1 MNVDPLPLHLKHHK
15 NISKCF
21 CPEIIKVAVNY
32 YIIDPKSKTLVSFGS
47 SRPCGINYHKK
58 SIHAEEFAINYCL
71 KNDKRNRYHIYISR
85 FTKGGNHKE
94 KYCCLSCEKLVHK
107 YNFENRIFTIKNN
120 KIISALEENPEVSL
134 AYKIKEMN

>member
-1 MNVDPLPLHLKHHK
+1 MNVDPLPLYLKHHK

-58 SIHAEEFAINYCL
+58 SRPRVPTTMRA
-71 KNDKRNRYHIYISR
+71 
-85 FTKGGNHKE
+85 
-94 KYCCLSCEKLVHK
+94 
-107 YNFENRIFTIKNN
+107 IKNKN
-120 KIISALEENPEVSL
+120 SQPR
-134 AYKIKEMN
+134 